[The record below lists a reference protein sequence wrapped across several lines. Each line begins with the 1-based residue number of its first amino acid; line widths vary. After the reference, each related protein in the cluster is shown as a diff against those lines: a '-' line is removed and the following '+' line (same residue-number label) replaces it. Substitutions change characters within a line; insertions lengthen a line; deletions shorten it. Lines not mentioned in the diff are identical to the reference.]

1 MACSGETGRLARTSL
16 VPTSREMTPRARV
29 RVLMVVAPEEEEK
42 TPRGRRGPTPMS
54 DTRQEARVAPLD
66 ISPRGVRGGGA
77 CSDPHAR
84 AGTRFGKDAPGARNR
99 ASAARSAEP
108 RADVGDVVVRVGAGS
123 RSTRGT
129 LAGGEARNQQVASS
143 ARKRRRRAIAAG
155 VLSVFGV
162 WSK

>member
-1 MACSGETGRLARTSL
+1 MACCGETARLARRSL

-66 ISPRGVRGGGA
+66 MSPRGVRGGGA
-77 CSDPHAR
+77 CSDPHGR
-84 AGTRFGKDAPGARNR
+84 AGTGSGKDPPGVRSG
-99 ASAARSAEP
+99 ASAERSAEP
-108 RADVGDVVVRVGAGS
+108 RADVGDVVVHVGAGS
-123 RSTRGT
+123 RSTRRT
-129 LAGGEARNQQVASS
+129 LVGGEAMNQQVAST
-143 ARKRRRRAIAAG
+143 AKKRRRRGIAAG